1 MNLFKATLQTSEGI
15 CTGWIFQTCTSSSP
29 YCSRPSGQKA
39 EKDTNTVNQLL
50 IKANEDCQDL
60 PSVY

>member
-1 MNLFKATLQTSEGI
+1 MSEGI
-15 CTGWIFQTCTSSSP
+15 CTGWMFQTCTSSSP
-29 YCSRPSGQKA
+29 YCSWPSGQKT